1 MTRVSKFFVIPLTSK
16 NVNLRATTN
25 FQIDSADPAIVVWN
39 KFDWFR
45 WSFLCTFPG
54 GKHSVDCRSQSR
66 GQVRE
71 TLFTTQ
77 VEMDCY
83 GNNFPCLPRCKRLAA
98 DRHVIADFSLVPFV
112 IINLT
117 RLTVGVCMKVR
128 FTSKVTRGFS
138 FSSRRFAT
146 RFRRFAALMR
156 RKIKKNLWDQGKPN
170 LVSGSMPDPCKTA
183 QLTS

>member
-1 MTRVSKFFVIPLTSK
+1 MFVIDYVPESVLEAILTS
-16 NVNLRATTN
+16 V
-25 FQIDSADPAIVVWN
+25 
-39 KFDWFR
+39 
-45 WSFLCTFPG
+45 
-54 GKHSVDCRSQSR
+54 
-66 GQVRE
+66 
-71 TLFTTQ
+71 
-77 VEMDCY
+77 
-83 GNNFPCLPRCKRLAA
+83 PCLTRCKRLAA

-156 RKIKKNLWDQGKPN
+156 RKIKKNLWDQGISSAESVMSVLLFVYAWSFAAISATVDHIARAWKFN
-170 LVSGSMPDPCKTA
+170 GSQFEIFIFTGKKSLRARLIINIFRLFSSQMVFGIWIWKTYITCVQRSA
-183 QLTS
+183 E